1 LEKNVVRRLL
11 QEEDKDYIKQEMI
24 CVKNN
29 NYKLFGKECRK
40 KTFTGRR
47 QGLYKARNDLC

>member
-29 NYKLFGKECRK
+29 NYKLFGKECCK